1 MQPSDSLP
9 PVGRG
14 SSRPWPVAY
23 PVPRATRRKK
33 GLPGAWAVL
42 FQRAVG
48 SDPAGCASRLAH
60 RVETAI
66 AFRLHNALGTQNERY
81 FVAVNPTAHS
91 LACLRIGVFVT
102 ADAARLATGVGGS
115 PFTGRVSHPLDGKQ
129 SFMTS
134 PHRHSPLTSLAWS
147 HCAPTP
153 LMRIPGPTHRGPILL
168 QHRRE
173 HLQARGHDQLLE
185 LGLGIDKDVDQ
196 REMTRCRGC
205 RLATTSDY
213 ARLLLHGGS
222 FLGASPQVFPTGRIT
237 RPAGSRRLKFQ
248 QPLGHPQHRPVGRG
262 PRRVG
267 RRETRGTRQAWM
279 EEAPSRCRP
288 VGGDRGAG
296 STQCAW
302 RRRHDYGPTTT
313 VDLSPVGDGDISSV
327 TADAVYD
334 TTAVCEAAGGR
345 GAKVVVPPKR
355 TAAVSHRRPR
365 SGARDRTV
373 KRAQAIGRRCWKKE
387 AGSHRQARVENVFFR
402 YTSII
407 GDGLRARRAAG
418 QGAEAV
424 LACHVLNRMRDL
436 GRPASYAIRR

>member
-14 SSRPWPVAY
+14 SGRPWPVAY

-147 HCAPTP
+147 HHATTP
-153 LMRIPGPTHRGPILL
+153 QGGAARLTAGVESVRAWEPGSGVCGASGR
-168 QHRRE
+168 
-173 HLQARGHDQLLE
+173 
-185 LGLGIDKDVDQ
+185 
-196 REMTRCRGC
+196 RGC
-205 RLATTSDY
+205 RILRRAPAATGLEPRAD
-213 ARLLLHGGS
+213 
-222 FLGASPQVFPTGRIT
+222 PGR
-237 RPAGSRRLKFQ
+237 
-248 QPLGHPQHRPVGRG
+248 
-262 PRRVG
+262 
-267 RRETRGTRQAWM
+267 
-279 EEAPSRCRP
+279 
-288 VGGDRGAG
+288 
-296 STQCAW
+296 
-302 RRRHDYGPTTT
+302 
-313 VDLSPVGDGDISSV
+313 VDVSGDG
-327 TADAVYD
+327 
-334 TTAVCEAAGGR
+334 CQR
-345 GAKVVVPPKR
+345 
-355 TAAVSHRRPR
+355 
-365 SGARDRTV
+365 
-373 KRAQAIGRRCWKKE
+373 
-387 AGSHRQARVENVFFR
+387 F
-402 YTSII
+402 
-407 GDGLRARRAAG
+407 
-418 QGAEAV
+418 
-424 LACHVLNRMRDL
+424 
-436 GRPASYAIRR
+436 

>member
-1 MQPSDSLP
+1 MQPSDSRP

-14 SSRPWPVAY
+14 SGRPWPVAY

-153 LMRIPGPTHRGPILL
+153 HRVAPASLSRRIW
-168 QHRRE
+168 
-173 HLQARGHDQLLE
+173 
-185 LGLGIDKDVDQ
+185 
-196 REMTRCRGC
+196 
-205 RLATTSDY
+205 S
-213 ARLLLHGGS
+213 
-222 FLGASPQVFPTGRIT
+222 
-237 RPAGSRRLKFQ
+237 GSRRSAIVCRSSMIAGGLA
-248 QPLGHPQHRPVGRG
+248 HEAEDV
-262 PRRVG
+262 VT
-267 RRETRGTRQAWM
+267 EVGTRPREHGLLM
-279 EEAPSRCRP
+279 
-288 VGGDRGAG
+288 AG
-296 STQCAW
+296 SGC
-302 RRRHDYGPTTT
+302 G
-313 VDLSPVGDGDISSV
+313 
-327 TADAVYD
+327 
-334 TTAVCEAAGGR
+334 
-345 GAKVVVPPKR
+345 
-355 TAAVSHRRPR
+355 
-365 SGARDRTV
+365 
-373 KRAQAIGRRCWKKE
+373 QAT
-387 AGSHRQARVENVFFR
+387 F
-402 YTSII
+402 T
-407 GDGLRARRAAG
+407 
-418 QGAEAV
+418 
-424 LACHVLNRMRDL
+424 
-436 GRPASYAIRR
+436 